1 MAGTLFRVIPTDIK
15 AFVIGTNGGNFDQDL
30 FTNVGNYL
38 EYYRDSQQG
47 YSISTLVAYGYTSS
61 YTSSGGSGSDVIFDI
76 GFTPD
81 PSVIPPVFNLYAW
94 SNPNGLAP
102 GDFVYTASIQ
112 PNVGDTVYNAA
123 GTATNTIA
131 YRTINSTTGKVTSIT
146 PTNAPLAWPRAKA
159 VNDIIVLPEYLY
171 AYTDPNASGETLY
184 GWGESTGEYGT
195 YTKSLTPVTGDD
207 VFNRKG
213 VKYTGSSVESVAS
226 DYSYII
232 TGPAGPQYRNSSL
245 DVIIYDIPPTLYID
259 SATLTTGMTLYDNTG
274 TDTGYKVGEI
284 SGNSFDI
291 QSTTY
296 PEPNGYPVQQ

>member
-38 EYYRDSQQG
+38 EYYRDGQQG

-76 GFTPD
+76 VFTPD
-81 PSVIPPVFNLYAW
+81 PSVIPPIFNLYAW

-102 GDFVYTASIQ
+102 GDFVYTALMQ

-123 GTATNTIA
+123 GTAINTIA

-146 PTNAPLAWPRAKA
+146 PTNSPLAWPRAKA

-171 AYTDPNASGETLY
+171 AYTDPNTTGTAYYAWSKNSNSVYYTLSDSPQVDDEIYTYIASTSQMEYFDRVSSVDENSIYVPDEGIHTRDSSKDTIIYNTPQTLY
-184 GWGESTGEYGT
+184 TDST
-195 YTKSLTPVTGDD
+195 
-207 VFNRKG
+207 
-213 VKYTGSSVESVAS
+213 
-226 DYSYII
+226 I
-232 TGPAGPQYRNSSL
+232 
-245 DVIIYDIPPTLYID
+245 
-259 SATLTTGMTLYDNTG
+259 LTTDMALYDNTG
-274 TDTGYKVGEI
+274 TDTGYKVGVI

-291 QSTTY
+291 QSTTH
-296 PEPNGYPVQQ
+296 PEPSGYPVQQ